1 MTQKIA
7 FVNTY
12 DPYPQQSEVFLF
24 DVVNKS
30 WSNTGRPCPLASEL
44 SACVTVPAPAGG
56 GRAGGTLGGRGG
68 RRGRFAGRDRGVD
81 EHGGDQ
87 VAESEGSGQCD
98 ARIQGESV
106 MDTDLFRQTTLSDS
120 SQLQW
125 FCARFSDL

>member
-56 GRAGGTLGGRGG
+56 GRAGGDSGGVGG
-68 RRGRFAGRDRGVD
+68 GA
-81 EHGGDQ
+81 GGDSLVVIGGWTNTVGTKSLNQ
-87 VAESEGSGQCD
+87 RGAVN
-98 ARIQGESV
+98 V
-106 MDTDLFRQTTLSDS
+106 MHEFKVRV
-120 SQLQW
+120 
-125 FCARFSDL
+125 